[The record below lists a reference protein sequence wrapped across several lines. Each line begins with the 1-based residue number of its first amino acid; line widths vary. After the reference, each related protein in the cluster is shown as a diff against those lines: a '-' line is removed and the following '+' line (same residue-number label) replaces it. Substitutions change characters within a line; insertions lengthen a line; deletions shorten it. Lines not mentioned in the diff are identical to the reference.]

1 MIRKDT
7 SILRVGGFEWG
18 GLSVDSAFKP
28 YFYLSRLLFSLGGA
42 AAFQDC
48 VIHVD
53 GKLTF
58 ANNTG
63 SSGGALLIMSS
74 QIKLHPYSELTF
86 IGNQAKGIGGA
97 VYVLEYMMDEFIHA
111 NNPDCFLAY
120 LNPLLPPS
128 KWKVYLVP
136 YLFLRNCP
144 PTPPL
149 SQH

>member
-1 MIRKDT
+1 M
-7 SILRVGGFEWG
+7 L
-18 GLSVDSAFKP
+18 A
-28 YFYLSRLLFSLGGA
+28 LLFSLGGA

-48 VIHVD
+48 VVDVD

-63 SSGGALLIMSS
+63 SIGGAVLIMSS

-97 VYVLEYMMDEFIHA
+97 VYVLEYMMDEFTHA

-120 LNPLLPPS
+120 FNPHLPPS
-128 KWKVYLVP
+128 RWKVFVSGEL
-136 YLFLRNCP
+136 
-144 PTPPL
+144 PTYPSPKPTL
-149 SQH
+149 ALTSLLGQNVGLGER